1 MKWLRVLSHPI
12 LDNNPVTLQILGICS
27 ALAVTTS
34 LATAA
39 TMALALTLVLVAS
52 SVIISTIRRHIPTS
66 IRLIVQITLIAS
78 LVVVA
83 DEIIQA
89 YAFPISQRLSIFVGL
104 IVTNCLVLGRAEA
117 FAMHNPPGPAA
128 LDALGNGLGYSL
140 ILLIVAFPRE
150 LFGAGTLF
158 GWQGLPV
165 STDGSGFTPLKFMLL
180 APSAFFI
187 LGLLIWAL
195 RSVRQGQI
203 EPPTF
208 EIAPDAEE
216 RRP

>member
-34 LATAA
+34 LTTAA
-39 TMALALTLVLVAS
+39 TMAVALTLVLMAS
-52 SVIISTIRRHIPTS
+52 SVIISTIRRHIPSS

-140 ILLIVAFPRE
+140 ILLIVAFLRE

-158 GWQGLPV
+158 GWPVLPV
-165 STDGSGFTPLKFMLL
+165 ATDGSGFTPLKFMLL

-203 EPPTF
+203 EPPDF
-208 EIAPDAEE
+208 KIAPDTEE